1 MKMDYTNFLTKLAG
15 IVGVTGVSLCMGLP
29 SKANELLNP
38 SPGIFAEPTYNR
50 TPRVLSNTQYVP
62 TEPVAETSTTKKKD
76 KKDVAQKPKPG
87 LNPNPK
93 ILQECPYN
101 RAACPGGSGSGT
113 PAPSSGTTEPA
124 PSTPDATPPTTTPD
138 ATPPTSAPDVT
149 PTPTPQSGTQSDT
162 VVASLNDPK
171 NGSFKTLT
179 KALEAAGLT
188 ETLKGSGPFTIFA
201 PTDKAFSEL
210 PQDAVADL
218 LKPANKA
225 VLDKILKYHV
235 VSGQVLST
243 DLKSGDVKSV
253 EGGAITVKI
262 DAGKV
267 KINDANVTQADIK
280 SKNGVVHVIDRLLL
294 PPNL

>member
-1 MKMDYTNFLTKLAG
+1 M
-15 IVGVTGVSLCMGLP
+15 
-29 SKANELLNP
+29 
-38 SPGIFAEPTYNR
+38 
-50 TPRVLSNTQYVP
+50 VP
-62 TEPVAETSTTKKKD
+62 LK
-76 KKDVAQKPKPG
+76 
-87 LNPNPK
+87 
-93 ILQECPYN
+93 C
-101 RAACPGGSGSGT
+101 
-113 PAPSSGTTEPA
+113 
-124 PSTPDATPPTTTPD
+124 
-138 ATPPTSAPDVT
+138 SA
-149 PTPTPQSGTQSDT
+149 
-162 VVASLNDPK
+162 
-171 NGSFKTLT
+171 

-235 VSGQVLST
+235 VSGEVLST
-243 DLKSGDVKSV
+243 DLKAGDVKSV
-253 EGGAITVKI
+253 EGESITVKI

-294 PPNL
+294 PPKL